1 MIAERH
7 NMTDSTQTWPE
18 LDTALQSKTLV
29 VTTFR
34 RSGVGVPTGI
44 WATKLGD
51 QYYFTTP
58 STTAK
63 VKRLAHTQRVTFG
76 PGDSRGRVA
85 AGPVTEAVAV
95 PASSDLVPA
104 FRAAMRTKGPFMSR
118 VIEVMYKV
126 KKDQRL
132 VYELTRP

>member
-7 NMTDSTQTWPE
+7 TMTDSTQTWPE
-18 LDTALQSKTLV
+18 LDMALQAKTLV

-44 WATKLGD
+44 WAAKLGD

-95 PASSDLVPA
+95 PASADLLPA
-104 FRAAMRTKGPFMSR
+104 FRSAMRTKGAIMSR
-118 VIEVMYKV
+118 VIELMYKV